1 MNIVFY
7 FFVKYETWIYVLAA
21 IATIIL
27 FRNLVLGWRELQS
40 TLFGLERETAKRKFN
55 SNLSGL
61 ILTGLI
67 VTTEFIVVSVVTIK
81 YPSMVVLAT
90 PTLEFQPTSTP
101 EMVSIPGISGTNE
114 ESAQVTGSIEGCIK
128 GKIEWIV
135 PLSGETIKGK
145 VELKG
150 TVNVADLGFYK
161 YEFKS
166 ANDAGWTTIAGGS
179 LPVIEGVL
187 GGLWQTE
194 NLTPGDYLLRLVV
207 LDNRNDPFPPCV
219 IPIMIKAP

>member
-1 MNIVFY
+1 MNIVFS
-7 FFVKYETWIYVLAA
+7 FLVEYETWIYVLAA

-67 VTTEFIVVSVVTIK
+67 VTTEFIVVSVVSIK
-81 YPSMVVLAT
+81 YPSMVVLVT
-90 PTLEFQPTSTP
+90 PTLEFRVTSTP

-114 ESAQVTGSIEGCIK
+114 EPGRGTGSIEGCNK
-128 GKIEWIV
+128 GKIEWIA

-150 TVNVADLGFYK
+150 TVNVTDLGFYK

-166 ANDAGWTTIAGGS
+166 ANDPSWTTIAGGS
-179 LPVIEGVL
+179 MPVIEGAL

-194 NLTPGDYLLRLVV
+194 NLTPGEYLLRLVV
-207 LDNRNDPFPPCV
+207 LDNRNDPFPPCI
-219 IPIMIKAP
+219 IPVTIKAP

>member
-1 MNIVFY
+1 MNIVFN
-7 FFVKYETWIYVLAA
+7 FLVEYETWIYVLAA
-21 IATIIL
+21 IASIIL

-81 YPSMVVLAT
+81 YPSMVVFAT
-90 PTLEFQPTSTP
+90 PTLEFQVTSTP
-101 EMVSIPGISGTNE
+101 EMVSIPGISGTDE
-114 ESAQVTGSIEGCIK
+114 ESAQRTGSTEGCVK
-128 GKIEWIV
+128 GKIDWIT

-166 ANDAGWTTIAGGS
+166 ANDPGWTTIA
-179 LPVIEGVL
+179 VIEGAL

-207 LDNRNDPFPPCV
+207 LDNRNDPFPPCI
-219 IPIMIKAP
+219 IPITIKAP